1 MKRAKVAVLLAVC
14 LATSL
19 MAGCN
24 MVERKKYDTLEAKY
38 HEQENLNKELT
49 ANLEAA
55 KAGQADLQNSAT
67 TAQQR
72 AMQAETESA
81 RLRDEV
87 TRLQVAPAKASAE
100 PAAASPA
107 RPAARAGARMVE
119 RTVPGAEYILAGDML
134 TGSSKITL
142 TAAGKKRVAE
152 IAKALKG
159 QYAGRTVRVCGN
171 TDNDP
176 IRKSRWQDNL
186 DLSCERALAVARAL
200 MDAGVPG
207 KNIEVVG
214 LGQYHPVADNKTA
227 AGKAKNR
234 RVVIEVVK

>member
-1 MKRAKVAVLLAVC
+1 MKWAQVAVLLMVC
-14 LATSL
+14 VASSL

-72 AMQAETESA
+72 AMAAESESA
-81 RLRDEV
+81 RLREEV
-87 TRLQVAPAKASAE
+87 TRLQVAPRSEQAAPVAALAKAPAGKA
-100 PAAASPA
+100 PAAH
-107 RPAARAGARMVE
+107 AAPKS
-119 RTVPGAEYILAGDML
+119 VPGGEYILSGDML
-134 TGSSKITL
+134 TGTSKITL

-152 IAKALKG
+152 VAKAIKG
-159 QYAGRTVRVCGN
+159 QYAGHTVRVCGN
-171 TDNDP
+171 TDSDP
-176 IRKSRWQDNL
+176 IHKSHWQDNL
-186 DLSCERALAVARAL
+186 ELSCQRAMVVARELAA
-200 MDAGVPG
+200 AGVPA

-214 LGQYHPVADNKTA
+214 LGQYHPVSDKD
-227 AGKAKNR
+227 KAKNR
-234 RVVIEVVK
+234 RVVIEVLK